1 MFRVVSF
8 LKYIFAVNIF
18 FILLSSFSYAQERDP
33 VTGLPIPEG
42 EYKYNKLDDVKDS
55 LTTSYIDS
63 MRAGKWGASDPD
75 WVNLD
80 LAKSFFQD
88 AALIGFLEGDIPT
101 VSVMSG
107 EDLNTG
113 EDLLGYMFMTRDITM
128 SRGFSSQI
136 FDIVVGVSS

>member
-8 LKYIFAVNIF
+8 FKYIFAVNIF

-33 VTGLPIPEG
+33 VTGLPIAEG

-55 LTTSYIDS
+55 LTTEYIDS

-80 LAKSFFQD
+80 LAKTFFPD
-88 AALIGFLEGDIPT
+88 AAMIGFLEGDIPT

-113 EDLLGYMFMTRDITM
+113 EDLLRNMYMTRYITM
-128 SRGFSSQI
+128 SRA
-136 FDIVVGVSS
+136 